1 MKLAHFHIA
10 VLCVAFLLA
19 GIYFLGVVDG
29 LTNMGEGKKN
39 DSLGGETNSYAWEC
53 RAFNRLEWPWFLPFP
68 DVEQVGK
75 AKD

>member
-39 DSLGGETNSYAWEC
+39 DSLGGETNS
-53 RAFNRLEWPWFLPFP
+53 
-68 DVEQVGK
+68 
-75 AKD
+75 